1 MGGGSMGKM
10 AVAAASCLLAVAL
23 VAPGACDVPIPGMEV
38 EMSQQEW
45 TDMFT
50 TMFAEMNSADMKEA
64 VREAGVND
72 HVELLE
78 LESQVAQESEVP
90 YAAKC
95 FSTLVI
101 MFAVV
106 QFVIFLV
113 DQSQG
118 KREQMYEKIPP
129 GKARSFAE
137 LLDKAFTPDNLT
149 NAKASMSLVPV
160 ASVLMLYVMF
170 RARDQNIFESDPGY
184 ATAQAGMMWVTFGLL
199 LLALDAL
206 TVRLYSDV
214 LGNISQIMGTLI
226 SFAGYAV
233 LLWAIMAVK
242 TEYHDVSIAAKCL
255 SALGVLSVGCV
266 LAIKAIQ
273 FFKWLDP
280 LSALPPMGFEK
291 LESLVDESKIEEIR
305 SVASFS
311 PMMITAFFYLHF
323 HHLNSSLPS
332 DTESYAMIVRV
343 SDSTMFENIA
353 LVLRAVAIIPT
364 YAAFVVVMFEGVAA
378 GIDSAAA
385 RCLLYLLCTVAV
397 LKLLVL
403 AIMEGSKYLLDNL
416 DDDNLEWATSRVE
429 KLTKLFKD
437 MMNAASLAEILCI
450 IFAYLHFRAK
460 ILLGTAPAD
469 DLSNRGILVP
479 LIYIASIGIFCHMGL
494 MVVNFLVDSE
504 SMSTVTTVLTTI
516 FVAAS
521 NVALFGCA
529 MYII

>member
-1 MGGGSMGKM
+1 
-10 AVAAASCLLAVAL
+10 V
-23 VAPGACDVPIPGMEV
+23 
-38 EMSQQEW
+38 
-45 TDMFT
+45 
-50 TMFAEMNSADMKEA
+50 
-64 VREAGVND
+64 
-72 HVELLE
+72 
-78 LESQVAQESEVP
+78 
-90 YAAKC
+90 
-95 FSTLVI
+95 
-101 MFAVV
+101 
-106 QFVIFLV
+106 
-113 DQSQG
+113 
-118 KREQMYEKIPP
+118 
-129 GKARSFAE
+129 
-137 LLDKAFTPDNLT
+137 
-149 NAKASMSLVPV
+149 
-160 ASVLMLYVMF
+160 SVSGYV
-170 RARDQNIFESDPGY
+170 
-184 ATAQAGMMWVTFGLL
+184 
-199 LLALDAL
+199 
-206 TVRLYSDV
+206 
-214 LGNISQIMGTLI
+214 
-226 SFAGYAV
+226 V
-233 LLWAIMAVK
+233 LLWAIMTVK

-332 DTESYAMIVRV
+332 DTESYAMIVCVVGVYLQGLAAVVRV

-364 YAAFVVVMFEGVAA
+364 YAAFVVVMFEGLAA